1 MAAFHQTPTPTQ
13 VAPMRLVP
21 STAACSSL
29 LALLAGLTLASRAT
43 AQSAST
49 AQPIDAEY
57 TAKIRELTPTDPKWR
72 FTTELVDHLPQSPTV
87 PTPLK
92 VLGYVPGTVGKLSHV
107 AAINRYFRA
116 VAAAAPA
123 RSRLVSLGMSDENRE
138 ELVLAVADEETIRRL
153 DEYRAMAARLAD
165 PRGLS
170 AAERARLVRE
180 AKPIYWVLGSI
191 HSPETGSP
199 EMLMELAYRMV
210 VDDGEFIGAIRSNV
224 ITLITPVQEVDGRDR
239 MVDVYNQSKALKLP
253 NRNLV
258 YWGKYTA
265 HDNNRD
271 GMVVSQRITQN
282 YMKGFLHW
290 RPTITHDLHES
301 VPFLYISTG
310 TGPYNDEFDPITI
323 AEWNTLAYNEITE
336 LTRRGLAGVWTHG
349 FYDGWAPNYMMSITQ
364 FHNSTGRFYETY
376 TSSGADC
383 QTVNLGAAQTERQW
397 YRPNPAVNGVR
408 WCIRSNLNYQQSGV
422 LLGLKYVADHRTTFI
437 ENNIAKAERMIARG
451 RTSAPYAFVIP
462 RNQRHA
468 AEAADLVNLFRTHAA
483 EIHEATSDFT
493 VQRSPRVIEDRGPHA
508 ASTSGAQAAGT
519 ATNAAQPRDSTPP
532 TDSTTPAALGRPA
545 GDSAR
550 QAAERDSANTAR
562 GGGRQGRGATSA
574 LTVRA
579 GDWIV
584 RMDQPYTQM
593 IRTML
598 AVQRYKPND
607 PQPYDDTGWTLDE
620 LRHVETYTISDSSIL
635 TKPMRPVTADATIA
649 GRVEG
654 TGSTLLVKH
663 LGDWRSAVFPWK
675 AGARVSVAD
684 SAFVVNGAT
693 YAAGTFIVADG
704 ARARDAIRDLALVG
718 TAVASAP
725 TVRSHAIT
733 LPRIAYVHTWQETQN
748 EGWVRYSLDRMA
760 ISYTYMADQRLR
772 NAGALD
778 RYDVVIFPH
787 SGQGGMSVVNGR
799 SMIGPA
805 IPWRASRETPHLG
818 KWDETDDTRPGMGL
832 EGAAAVRRFVERG
845 GMLLVEGA
853 TSRFPIELG
862 LTPGVSEFQSR
873 TLGARGAV
881 FRAEKVE
888 SASPI
893 LYGYDSNR
901 SFPVYFN
908 QTPLLQIQ
916 TGGFGQGG
924 GGGAASEGTDP
935 SILAA
940 QARARPRVILRFLD
954 RADSLGVSGMLNNP
968 QDLQGRPAVVDAPL
982 GNGHVVMFAIRP
994 FWRHQTQ
1001 GSWALALNAIVNWNS
1016 LTGKCEG
1023 ALCAGASRV
1032 TDGNGPGRD

>member
-1 MAAFHQTPTPTQ
+1 MRHASRMAARSAAFAF
-13 VAPMRLVP
+13 VAG
-21 STAACSSL
+21 
-29 LALLAGLTLASRAT
+29 LALAPAARG
-43 AQSAST
+43 QSTTTS
-49 AQPIDAEY
+49 QPIDAEY

-72 FTTELVDHLPQSPTV
+72 FTTELVDYLPASATV

-107 AAINRYFRA
+107 ADVNRYFRA

-123 RSRLVSLGMSDENRE
+123 RSRLMSLGMSDENRE
-138 ELVLAVADEETIRRL
+138 ELVLAVANEQTIQRL

-165 PRGLS
+165 PRGIS
-170 AAERARLVRE
+170 AAERARLIRD
-180 AKPIYWVLGSI
+180 AKPIYWVLGAI

-210 VDDGEFIGAIRSNV
+210 VDDGDFIRSIRDNV
-224 ITLITPVQEVDGRDR
+224 ITLITPIQEVDGRDR
-239 MVDVYNQSKALKLP
+239 MVDVYNQSKALKVP
-253 NRNLV
+253 NRSLI

-323 AEWNTLAYNEITE
+323 SEWHTLAYNEITE

-383 QTVNLGAAQTERQW
+383 QTVNLGAAQTDRRW

-422 LLGLKYVADHRTTFI
+422 LLGLKYVGDHRATFI

-451 RTSAPYAFVIP
+451 KSGPPYAFVIP

-483 EIHEATSDFT
+483 EVHEATSEFT
-493 VQRSPRVIEDRGPHA
+493 VQRGPRVIEDRGPHTA
-508 ASTSGAQAAGT
+508 ATSGAAAASAG
-519 ATNAAQPRDSTPP
+519 QPRDSAAS
-532 TDSTTPAALGRPA
+532 DSSARAAALGRA
-545 GDSAR
+545 GPDSGGAAR
-550 QAAERDSANTAR
+550 DTTTPAR
-562 GGGRQGRGATSA
+562 GGARPQGRAAA
-574 LTVRA
+574 LTPVTVRA

-598 AVQRYKPND
+598 AVQRYKPDD
-607 PQPYDDTGWTLDE
+607 PSPYDDTGWTLDE
-620 LRHVETYTISDSSIL
+620 LRHVETYTIPDSTVLS
-635 TKPMRPVTADATIA
+635 KPMRLIAADATVA
-649 GRVEG
+649 GRVD
-654 TGSTLLVKH
+654 GSGPTILVRH
-663 LGDWRSAVFPWK
+663 LGDWRSAVLPWK
-675 AGARVSVAD
+675 AGGRVTVAD
-684 SAFVVNGAT
+684 SAFAVNGAT
-693 YAAGTFIVADG
+693 YPAGTFIVADG
-704 ARARDAIRDLALVG
+704 AKARAAIRDLGLAG
-718 TAVASAP
+718 TAVAATP
-725 TVRSHAIT
+725 TVRSHAIA
-733 LPRIAYVHTWQETQN
+733 LPRIAYIHTWQETQN
-748 EGWVRYSLDRMA
+748 EGWVRFSLDRMG
-760 ISYTYMADQRLR
+760 IPYTYMADQKLR
-772 NAGALD
+772 NPGALD
-778 RYDVVIFPH
+778 RYDVVVFPH
-787 SGQGGMSVVNGR
+787 SGQGGMSIVNGR
-799 SMIGPA
+799 PMIGPA

-832 EGAAAVRRFVERG
+832 EGAAQVRRFVERG
-845 GMLLVEGA
+845 GLLVVEGS
-853 TSRFPIELG
+853 TGRFPIELG
-862 LTPGVSEFQSR
+862 LTPGVTEFQSR

-881 FRAEKVE
+881 FRAEQVTV
-888 SASPI
+888 SSPI
-893 LYGYDSNR
+893 LYGYDTSKI
-901 SFPVYFN
+901 FPVYFN
-908 QTPLLQIQ
+908 QTPLFQVQ

-924 GGGAASEGTDP
+924 TPAEGTDP
-935 SILAA
+935 AFVAA
-940 QARARPRVILRFLD
+940 QARARPRVILRFLN
-954 RADSLGVSGMLNNP
+954 RADSLGISGMLNNP
-968 QDLQGRPAVVDAPL
+968 GDLAGRPAVIDAPL

-994 FWRHQTQ
+994 FWRYQTQ
-1001 GSWALALNAIVNWNS
+1001 GSWALALNAIANWNH
-1016 LTGKCEG
+1016 LTDPCDGSER
-1023 ALCAGASRV
+1023 CAASGRV
-1032 TDGNGPGRD
+1032 TDSNGADRD

>member
-1 MAAFHQTPTPTQ
+1 
-13 VAPMRLVP
+13 MRHVP
-21 STAACSSL
+21 SRAARSSVL
-29 LALLAGLTLASRAT
+29 TLLTGLALVSRAA
-43 AQSAST
+43 AQSASPT
-49 AQPIDAEY
+49 QAIDAEY

-72 FTTELVDHLPQSPTV
+72 FTTELVDYLPASSTV

-107 AAINRYFRA
+107 ADINKYFRA
-116 VAAAAPA
+116 VAAAAPS

-138 ELVLAVADEETIRRL
+138 ELVLAIADEETIRRL

-210 VDDGEFIGAIRSNV
+210 VDDGDFMRTIRSNV

-239 MVDVYNQSKALKLP
+239 MVDVYNQSKALKVP

-282 YMKGFLHW
+282 YMKGFLYW

-323 AEWNTLAYNEITE
+323 AEWHTLAYNEITE

-364 FHNSTGRFYETY
+364 FHNATGRFYETY

-383 QTVNLGAAQTERQW
+383 QTVNLGAAQTDRQW

-437 ENNIAKAERMIARG
+437 ENNIAKAERMITRG

-468 AEAADLVNLFRTHAA
+468 AEAADLVSLFRTHAV
-483 EIHEATSDFT
+483 EIHEATGDFT
-493 VQRSPRVIEDRGPHA
+493 VQRGPRVVEDRGPHV
-508 ASTSGAQAAGT
+508 ASTSGAQATT
-519 ATNAAQPRDSTPP
+519 ASTPNAAQQRDSAASPDTAA
-532 TDSTTPAALGRPA
+532 AALGRPA
-545 GDSAR
+545 GDSASPTV
-550 QAAERDSANTAR
+550 QPGSGNTPR
-562 GGGRQGRGATSA
+562 GGGRQGRGAATTTV
-574 LTVRA
+574 TVRA
-579 GDWIV
+579 GDWII

-607 PQPYDDTGWTLDE
+607 PQPYDDTGWTLDD
-620 LRHVETYTISDSSIL
+620 LRHVETYTIPDSSIL
-635 TKPMRPVTADATIA
+635 AKPMRPVTADATIA

-654 TGSTLLVKH
+654 TGPTLLVKH

-675 AGARVSVAD
+675 AGARVTVAE
-684 SAFVVNGAT
+684 SAFTANGAT
-693 YAAGTFIVADG
+693 YPAGTFMVADG
-704 ARARDAIRDLALVG
+704 ASARDAIRELALVG
-718 TAVASAP
+718 TAVATTP
-725 TVRSHAIT
+725 TVRAHAIT
-733 LPRIAYVHTWQETQN
+733 LPRIAYIHTWQETQN
-748 EGWVRYSLDRMA
+748 EGWVRYSLDRMG
-760 ISYTYMADQRLR
+760 IPYTYMADQKLR
-772 NAGALD
+772 NASALD

-787 SGQGGMSVVNGR
+787 SGQGGMSIVNGR
-799 SMIGPA
+799 PMIGPP

-818 KWDETDDTRPGMGL
+818 KWDETDDIRPGMGL
-832 EGAAAVRRFVERG
+832 EGAASVRRFVERG
-845 GMLLVEGA
+845 GLLLVEGS

-862 LTPGVSEFQSR
+862 LTPSVTEFQSR

-893 LYGYDSNR
+893 LYGYDASQQ
-901 SFPVYFN
+901 FPVYFN
-908 QTPLLQIQ
+908 QTPLLQVQ
-916 TGGFGQGG
+916 TGGGGQGG
-924 GGGAASEGTDP
+924 GGGGASEGTDP

-940 QARARPRVILRFLD
+940 QARARPRVIIRFLD
-954 RADSLGVSGMLNNP
+954 RADSLGISGMLNNP
-968 QDLQGRPAVVDAPL
+968 EDLRGRPAVVDAPL

-994 FWRHQTQ
+994 FWRYQTQ
-1001 GSWALALNAIVNWNS
+1001 GSWALALNAIANWNN
-1016 LTGKCEG
+1016 LTDSCEG
-1023 ALCAGASRV
+1023 SRCAAPGRV
-1032 TDGNGPGRD
+1032 TDASGAGR

>member
-1 MAAFHQTPTPTQ
+1 MRRASCPT
-13 VAPMRLVP
+13 AR
-21 STAACSSL
+21 TAALTVISV
-29 LALLAGLTLASRAT
+29 LTLAGTAT
-43 AQSAST
+43 AQTAAP
-49 AQPIDAEY
+49 AQPIDSAY

-72 FTTELVDHLPQSPTV
+72 FTTELVDYLPASSTV

-92 VLGYVPGTVGKLSHV
+92 ALGYVPGTIGKLSHV
-107 AAINRYFRA
+107 ADINRYFRA
-116 VAAAAPA
+116 VAAAAPG
-123 RSRLVSLGMSDENRE
+123 RSRLVSLGMSDEDRE

-165 PRGLS
+165 PRGIS
-170 AAERARLVRE
+170 PAERARLVRE

-210 VDDGEFIGAIRSNV
+210 VDDGEFMRSIRSNV

-239 MVDVYNQSKALKLP
+239 MVDVYNQSKALKVP
-253 NRNLV
+253 NRNLI

-323 AEWNTLAYNEITE
+323 AEWHTLAYNEITE

-383 QTVNLGAAQTERQW
+383 QTVNLGAAQAERQW

-422 LLGLKYVADHRTTFI
+422 LLGLKYVGDHRTTFV

-451 RTSAPYAFVIP
+451 KSGPPYAFLIP
-462 RNQRHA
+462 RNQRHS
-468 AEAADLVNLFRTHAA
+468 AEAADLINLFRTHAA

-493 VQRSPRVIEDRGPHA
+493 VQRGPRVIEDRGPHA
-508 ASTSGAQAAGT
+508 PSTSGAAATPSAATSAASRDT
-519 ATNAAQPRDSTPP
+519 AVSDSATRAA
-532 TDSTTPAALGRPA
+532 AAARPA
-545 GDSAR
+545 TDSAR
-550 QAAERDSANTAR
+550 GAGRAQARA
-562 GGGRQGRGATSA
+562 GASTPVN
-574 LTVRA
+574 VRA

-598 AVQRYKPND
+598 AVQRYKPDD
-607 PQPYDDTGWTLDE
+607 PSPYDDTGWTLDE
-620 LRHVETYTISDSSIL
+620 LRHVESYTIPDSSIL
-635 TKPMRPVTADATIA
+635 ARPMRPVTRDATIA
-649 GRVEG
+649 GRVD
-654 TGSTLLVKH
+654 GSGATILVKH

-675 AGARVSVAD
+675 AGARVTIAD
-684 SAFVVNGAT
+684 SAFAVNGTT
-693 YAAGTFIVADG
+693 YPAGTFIVADAPK
-704 ARARDAIRDLALVG
+704 AREAIRDLALVG
-718 TAVASAP
+718 NAVAAAP
-725 TVRSHAIT
+725 TVRSHAIA
-733 LPRIAYVHTWQETQN
+733 LPRIAYIHTWQETQN
-748 EGWVRYSLDRMA
+748 EGWVRYSLDRMG
-760 ISYTYMADQRLR
+760 IPYTYMADQKLR
-772 NAGALD
+772 TPGVLD

-787 SGQGGMSVVNGR
+787 SGQGGMSLVNGR
-799 SMIGPA
+799 PMIGPP

-818 KWDETDDTRPGMGL
+818 KWDETDDIRPGMGL
-832 EGAAAVRRFVERG
+832 EGAAQVRRFVERG
-845 GMLLVEGA
+845 GMLLVEGS

-862 LTPGVSEFQSR
+862 LTPGVTEFQSR

-881 FRAEKVE
+881 FRAEQVTT
-888 SASPI
+888 SSPI
-893 LYGYDSNR
+893 LYGYESKI
-901 SFPVYFN
+901 FPVYFN
-908 QTPLLQIQ
+908 QTPLFQVQ
-916 TGGFGQGG
+916 TGGPGGGGGGGG
-924 GGGAASEGTDP
+924 GGGAATEGVDP
-935 SILAA
+935 AILAA
-940 QARARPRVILRFLD
+940 QARARPRVVLRFLD
-954 RADSLGVSGMLNNP
+954 RADSLGISGMLNNP
-968 QDLQGRPAVVDAPL
+968 QDLLGRPAVVDAPL

-994 FWRHQTQ
+994 FWRYQTQ
-1001 GSWALALNAIVNWNS
+1001 GTWALALNAIANWNN
-1016 LTGKCEG
+1016 LTDPCEG
-1023 ALCAGASRV
+1023 SRCATPARV
-1032 TDGNGPGRD
+1032 TDGGGTSRQ

>member
-1 MAAFHQTPTPTQ
+1 
-13 VAPMRLVP
+13 MRHVP
-21 STAACSSL
+21 SRAARSSV
-29 LALLAGLTLASRAT
+29 LALVTGLTLVSRAT
-43 AQSAST
+43 AQNASPT
-49 AQPIDAEY
+49 QAIDAEY

-72 FTTELVDHLPQSPTV
+72 FTTELVDYLPASSTV

-107 AAINRYFRA
+107 ADINRYFRA
-116 VAAAAPA
+116 VAAAAPS

-170 AAERARLVRE
+170 TAERARLVRE

-210 VDDGEFIGAIRSNV
+210 VDDGDFIRTIRSNV

-239 MVDVYNQSKALKLP
+239 MVDLYNQSKALKVP
-253 NRNLV
+253 NRNLI

-323 AEWNTLAYNEITE
+323 AEWHTLAYNEITE

-493 VQRSPRVIEDRGPHA
+493 VQGGPRVVEDRGPHL
-508 ASTSGAQAAGT
+508 ASTSGAQATT
-519 ATNAAQPRDSTPP
+519 ASASNPVPARDSTASRD
-532 TDSTTPAALGRPA
+532 TAAAALGRPA
-545 GDSAR
+545 TDSAS
-550 QAAERDSANTAR
+550 AAAQPGSANAAR
-562 GGGRQGRGATSA
+562 GGGRQGRAAAATPVS
-574 LTVRA
+574 VRA

-598 AVQRYKPND
+598 AVQRYKAND

-620 LRHVETYTISDSSIL
+620 LRHVETHTIPDSSIL
-635 TKPMRPVTADATIA
+635 AKPMRPVTTDATIA

-654 TGSTLLVKH
+654 TGSTLLLKH

-675 AGARVSVAD
+675 AGSRVTVAE
-684 SAFVVNGAT
+684 STFSVNGAT
-693 YAAGTFIVADG
+693 YPAGTFMVTDG
-704 ARARDAIRDLALVG
+704 ARARDAIRELALVG
-718 TAVASAP
+718 TAVATAP
-725 TVRSHAIT
+725 TVRSHAIS
-733 LPRIAYVHTWQETQN
+733 LPRIAYIHTWQETQN

-760 ISYTYMADQRLR
+760 IPYTYIADQKLR

-787 SGQGGMSVVNGR
+787 SGQGGMSIVNGR
-799 SMIGPA
+799 PMIGPP

-818 KWDETDDTRPGMGL
+818 KWDETDDIRPGMGL

-845 GMLLVEGA
+845 GLLLVEGS

-862 LTPGVSEFQSR
+862 LTPSVTEFQSR

-893 LYGYDSNR
+893 LYGYDANQH
-901 SFPVYFN
+901 FPVYFN

-924 GGGAASEGTDP
+924 GGGGASEGTDP

-940 QARARPRVILRFLD
+940 QARARPRVIIRFLD
-954 RADSLGVSGMLNNP
+954 RADSLGISGMLNNP
-968 QDLQGRPAVVDAPL
+968 EDLRGRPAVVDARL

-994 FWRHQTQ
+994 FWRYQTQ
-1001 GSWALALNAIVNWNS
+1001 GSWALALNAIANWNN
-1016 LTGKCEG
+1016 LADPCEG
-1023 ALCAGASRV
+1023 SRCAAPGRV
-1032 TDGNGPGRD
+1032 TDASNAGR